1 MLPPHQYYFE
11 TLVGLEIRTY
21 SPEELRA
28 AKLAAVADWQAA
40 METAPVEYAGH
51 LFDFDQES
59 VQRVMALALAGMGSP
74 IGTWTTYDN
83 VDVPADAAFMR
94 GLFVAMVTRTGTTH
108 QVQRRCK
115 TELAL
120 MTDPA
125 DIAAYE
131 VPTWP

>member
-21 SPEELRA
+21 SPDELRA
-28 AKLAAVADWQAA
+28 AKLAAVAEWQLV
-40 METAPVEYAGH
+40 METAPVEYDGH

-83 VDVPADAAFMR
+83 NDVPADAAFMQ

-108 QVQRRCK
+108 ATQRRMK
-115 TELAL
+115 KELAEL
-120 MTDPA
+120 TAPA
-125 DIAAYE
+125 EIAAYE
-131 VPTWP
+131 VPACQ